1 MKSQKNRYMAR
12 SLLEVWGMTFLL
24 AGVLALSLVAC
35 VYPAPLELDTPDG
48 GPSSVPL
55 IISASPSEFAFPG
68 AITLDRGDQRR
79 LFLSLNDNDLE
90 DTLHVRL
97 YVDYGRPN
105 ENSQSGECAAAAAGE
120 KTRVADCSI
129 SSLCTAIDPGDTSQ
143 HVLEALVADREFLL
157 ESNPLADGQP
167 AFRALPSNAAF
178 SIRSWLM
185 ECNPD

>member
-1 MKSQKNRYMAR
+1 MAR
-12 SLLEVWGMTFLL
+12 GLLEVLGMTFML
-24 AGVLALSLVAC
+24 AGVLALLLGTAC

-55 IISASPSEFAFPG
+55 IVSASPSEFAFPG
-68 AITLDRGDQRR
+68 IMAVDRGDQRS
-79 LFLSLNDNDLE
+79 LFLSLRDNDLD

-97 YVDYGRPN
+97 YVDYGRPS
-105 ENSQSGECAAAAAGE
+105 ETGPLGECAAAAAGD

-129 SSLCTAIDPGDTSQ
+129 SSLCANADPDQ
-143 HVLEALVADREFLL
+143 HVLEALVADREFLI
-157 ESNPLADGQP
+157 ESSPLGEGQP
-167 AFRALPSNAAF
+167 PFRRLPSNAAF